1 MKITAIELGLL
12 SVPLKT
18 PFKTALR
25 SVDNVEDVIVQI
37 RTDDGATGWGG
48 APATA
53 VITGDTHGSI
63 IDAIRHLSLIH
74 I

>member
-12 SVPLKT
+12 RVPLKT

-25 SVDNVEDVIVQI
+25 SVDHVEDIVVRI

-48 APATA
+48 APPSSSTPNR
-53 VITGDTHGSI
+53 T
-63 IDAIRHLSLIH
+63 SLTWPRTSALNGPR
-74 I
+74 

>member
-12 SVPLKT
+12 RVPLKT

-25 SVDNVEDVIVQI
+25 SVDHVED
-37 RTDDGATGWGG
+37 
-48 APATA
+48 
-53 VITGDTHGSI
+53 
-63 IDAIRHLSLIH
+63 LSLIH